1 MTKKMEFVSD
11 DFEDEIYMSA
21 AKAMELLRD
30 VMKRYQDK
38 EKIDDKKA
46 TLTLMWYIRTFIIIA
61 WKEPMV
67 QQNLKVSDVLE
78 NIKEVVKAQGE

>member
-1 MTKKMEFVSD
+1 MEFVSD

-78 NIKEVVKAQGE
+78 NIKEVVKAQG